1 MSSSSAA
8 DFGAWFVLV
17 VQRGSGCQFYK
28 WEEEY
33 ELVVED
39 LKRKEQLKKEDEL
52 KKNKSGMAR
61 NEKDD
66 GEAGAFLQFFW

>member
-1 MSSSSAA
+1 M
-8 DFGAWFVLV
+8 LV

-39 LKRKEQLKKEDEL
+39 LKRKERLKKEDEL
-52 KKNKSGMAR
+52 KKNKSGIAR

-66 GEAGAFLQFFW
+66 GEVGAFLQFFW

>member
-1 MSSSSAA
+1 M
-8 DFGAWFVLV
+8 LV

-33 ELVVED
+33 ELVVEG
-39 LKRKEQLKKEDEL
+39 LKRKERLKKEDEL

-66 GEAGAFLQFFW
+66 GKAGAFLQFFW

>member
-1 MSSSSAA
+1 M
-8 DFGAWFVLV
+8 LV

-39 LKRKEQLKKEDEL
+39 LKRKERLKKEDEL

-61 NEKDD
+61 NERTM
-66 GEAGAFLQFFW
+66 GR

>member
-1 MSSSSAA
+1 M
-8 DFGAWFVLV
+8 LV

-61 NEKDD
+61 NERTM
-66 GEAGAFLQFFW
+66 GR

>member
-1 MSSSSAA
+1 M
-8 DFGAWFVLV
+8 LV

-33 ELVVED
+33 ELVVGD

-66 GEAGAFLQFFW
+66 GEVGAFLQFFW